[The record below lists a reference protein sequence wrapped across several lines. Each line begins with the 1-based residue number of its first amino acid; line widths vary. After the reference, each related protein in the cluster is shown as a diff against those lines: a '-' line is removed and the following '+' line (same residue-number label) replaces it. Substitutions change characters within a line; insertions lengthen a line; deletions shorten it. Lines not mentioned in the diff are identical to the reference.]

1 MHPIK
6 RLRAER
12 RLSLREL
19 GRLSGV
25 PAGTLSGIERG
36 IREPQILTL
45 AKIADALEVDVEDLY
60 PKATAS
66 PSPERAK
73 EERRLLNRVRPLILL
88 MEGDAAHWEA
98 VADSRRVTHD
108 LHLQAQARQ
117 QKMTEAL
124 DVQLK
129 SLADEVP
136 GWGDRRHLPS
146 RRVRQKL
153 QSAFNRWH
161 KAYVDLSVAFFDS
174 VTSGE
179 FQEKHAQ
186 RELEHE
192 QEKHFQEISERLQ
205 AGEAG

>member
-1 MHPIK
+1 MDALEERTGVSK
-6 RLRAER
+6 RTISE
-12 RLSLREL
+12 
-19 GRLSGV
+19 
-25 PAGTLSGIERG
+25 IERG
-36 IREPQILTL
+36 MRTPQTLTL
-45 AKIADALEVDVEDLY
+45 AKLANALDVSLDELLEEES
-60 PKATAS
+60 PK
-66 PSPERAK
+66 ERRSSREAPDDQAV
-73 EERRLLNRVRPLILL
+73 EERRLLNRIRPLILL